1 MLWHAQ
7 GNTETPTAEDI
18 DTWTE
23 GVKAEGNPLKDDY
36 VAAIPPNVAALR
48 RNLARVHAQLLGS
61 ARR

>member
-18 DTWTE
+18 DIWTE

-36 VAAIPPNVAALR
+36 VAAIPPNVALR
-48 RNLARVHAQLLGS
+48 RNLARVHAQLLES
-61 ARR
+61 ARK